1 MQAAR
6 QSGIVRERAAWL
18 PICLLSQTVI
28 LTKRSGGELP
38 QRNKA
43 HGMTQQACPSW
54 PDMGLQAASGL
65 RVLLVKVP
73 VWRAHEI
80 IDGISDARRYA
91 TLRYATP
98 ASKPSCVI
106 RNKAGNKE

>member
-38 QRNKA
+38 QRKQA
-43 HGMTQQACPSW
+43 HEMTQQACASW